1 MNARSRRVFRSL
13 LVLACALAA
22 AAASASEP
30 EAPLTVTKATLEFD
44 GQPPRTVALP
54 HTWPL
59 DGLPAGG
66 SGRYRFDFTLDEAP
80 RSPWALVASRL
91 TSRYALRLNG
101 VLVRGSLKSAT
112 EHRGVPVPTLV
123 DLPPALIRAGANHV
137 EIDVD
142 FDLRAGM
149 SELHIG
155 PTALVHPAYV
165 SAENW
170 SVVVPQTMNIVGT
183 ALALLMLTIWL
194 RRRGER
200 ELGFFCGF
208 MVVVS
213 LRNVLST
220 GTGNHWHNVF
230 TDYVLYLLQV
240 LTVILFGR
248 FAIAFSRRD
257 GTWLRRA
264 TDATGAVLIVGGAI
278 AASQGAMIGLRVIA
292 YPALLALVVPSLW
305 LLAVGARHSSGLRQA
320 MLALAIA
327 LLAGAA
333 LHDYF
338 FLRGLLSVTDRY
350 WMPFVSPL
358 ALLIFAWTLLDRLV
372 AALGAVETIAFDLE
386 QRVAERT
393 AELEL
398 ANAAKTRFL
407 AAASHDLRQPVLSIS
422 LLTDLLR
429 EQPAAP
435 ATGTLLRRIGDSVH
449 ALNGLLKG
457 LLDLSRFDSGAVRA
471 RNERVALR
479 PLVDA
484 VVGDEQ
490 AHAQDKRIGLR
501 VRVANWA
508 VFSDP
513 LLLEQI
519 VRNLVGNA
527 VRYTERGGVLVAAR
541 RRGSDRI
548 RLEVWDTGPGIAAE
562 SQAVVF
568 EEFVQLD
575 NPARERSRGLGL
587 GLSLVRRAAAVLG
600 APVTLRSRPGRGSCF
615 AVELPI
621 AGVVEAARPA
631 PGARGDGL
639 EGWRVWLVEDDPD
652 VREATRLSL
661 VRWGAEVRSFAGAA
675 GCLAAIDEGAA
686 PDLLVTDQRLPDGSG
701 VGVAAHLRLR
711 VPQAPVLVVTGD
723 SAPDDLALLAASGLP
738 VLHKPYASADLYAAL
753 VALRPAAVRSEGRAA
768 PPRPRPVSAS

>member
-1 MNARSRRVFRSL
+1 MNARSRRLFHWL
-13 LVLACALAA
+13 LVLATAL
-22 AAASASEP
+22 AASASAIEP
-30 EAPLTVTKATLEFD
+30 EAPLTVTTATFEFD
-44 GQPPRTVALP
+44 GQAPRAVALP

-80 RSPWALVASRL
+80 GSPWALVASRL
-91 TSRYALRLNG
+91 TTRYALRLNG
-101 VLVRGSLKSAT
+101 VLVRGSLESGT
-112 EHRGVPVPTLV
+112 DHRAVPVPTLI
-123 DLPPALIRAGANHV
+123 DLPPALLRAGENHV

-149 SELHIG
+149 SDLLIG

-165 SAENW
+165 SAESW
-170 SVVVPQTMNIVGT
+170 SIVVPQTMNIVGT

-208 MVVVS
+208 MVAVS

-220 GTGNHWHNVF
+220 GTGNHWHNVV
-230 TDYVLYLLQV
+230 TDYALYLLQV
-240 LTVILFGR
+240 VSVILLGR
-248 FAIAFSRRD
+248 FAIAFSRRS
-257 GTWLRRA
+257 GAWLRRA
-264 TDATGAVLIVGGAI
+264 TDVTGVVLAVAGAI
-278 AASQGAMIGLRVIA
+278 AAWQGWMIALRVVA

-333 LHDYF
+333 VHDYF
-338 FLRGLLSVTDRY
+338 FLRGLLPVSDRY

-358 ALLIFAWTLLDRLV
+358 ALLLFAWTLLDRLV
-372 AALGAVETIAFDLE
+372 ASLGAVETVATDLE
-386 QRVAERT
+386 RRVAERT
-393 AELEL
+393 VEL

-429 EQPAAP
+429 EQPVAP
-435 ATGTLLRRIGDSVH
+435 AQGALLRRVGDSVQ

-457 LLDLSRFDSGAVRA
+457 LLDLSRFDSGAVHA
-471 RNERVALR
+471 RIERVALR

-484 VVGDEQ
+484 VLGDEH
-490 AHAQDKRIGLR
+490 AHAQEKGIALR

-508 VFSDP
+508 VASDP

-541 RRGSDRI
+541 RRGADRV
-548 RLEVWDTGPGIAAE
+548 RLEIWDTGPGIAPG
-562 SQAVVF
+562 SQVLVF

-587 GLSLVRRAAAVLG
+587 GLSLVRRAAAVLD
-600 APVTLRSRPGRGSCF
+600 APVTLRSRPGHGSRF
-615 AVELPI
+615 AVELPF
-621 AGVVEAARPA
+621 AGEVETARAAPST
-631 PGARGDGL
+631 RGDGL

-652 VREATRLSL
+652 VREATQLSL
-661 VRWGAEVRSFAGAA
+661 ARFGADVRTFAGASA
-675 GCLAAIDEGAA
+675 CQTAVDEGAA

-701 VGVAAHLRLR
+701 LAVAAHLHSRHPD
-711 VPQAPVLVVTGD
+711 VPVLVVTGN

-738 VLHKPYASADLYAAL
+738 VLHKPYPSADLYAAVL
-753 VALRPAAVRSEGRAA
+753 ALRPASVRSAGRAV

>member
-1 MNARSRRVFRSL
+1 MNARSRRL
-13 LVLACALAA
+13 LRALLATVLA
-22 AAASASEP
+22 ASAVASEP
-30 EAPLTVTKATLEFD
+30 EAPLAMTTATFVFD
-44 GQPPRTVALP
+44 GQAPRTVALP

-59 DGLPAGG
+59 DGLPASG
-66 SGRYRFDFTLDEAP
+66 SGRYRFDFRLDEAP
-80 RSPWALVASRL
+80 RDPWALAAPRLSSRH
-91 TSRYALRLNG
+91 AIHLNG
-101 VLVRGSLKSAT
+101 VLVRGSLTSVS
-112 EHRGVPVPTLV
+112 EHRGVPVPTLI
-123 DLPPALIRAGANHV
+123 DLPPALLRGGENHV

-149 SELHIG
+149 SELLIG
-155 PTALVHPAYV
+155 PTALVHRAYV

-170 SVVVPQTMNIVGT
+170 SIVVPQTMNIVGT

-208 MVVVS
+208 MVAVS

-220 GTGNHWHNVF
+220 GTGNHWHNVV
-230 TDYVLYLLQV
+230 TDYALYLLQV
-240 LTVILFGR
+240 VSVILLGR
-248 FAIAFSRRD
+248 FAVAFSRRG

-264 TDATGAVLIVGGAI
+264 TDITGVVLAVAGAI
-278 AASQGAMIGLRVIA
+278 AAWQGWMIALRVVA

-333 LHDYF
+333 VHDYF
-338 FLRGLLSVTDRY
+338 FLRGLLPVSDRY

-358 ALLIFAWTLLDRLV
+358 ALLLFAWTLLDRLV
-372 AALGAVETIAFDLE
+372 ASLGTVETIAVDLE
-386 QRVAERT
+386 RRVAERT
-393 AELEL
+393 QELEL

-429 EQPAAP
+429 EQPVAP
-435 ATGTLLRRIGDSVH
+435 AMAALLRRVGDSVQ

-457 LLDLSRFDSGAVRA
+457 LLDLSRFDSGGVQA
-471 RNERVALR
+471 RIERVALR

-484 VVGDEQ
+484 VLGDEH
-490 AHAQDKRIGLR
+490 AHAQEKGVDLR
-501 VRVANWA
+501 ARVADWA
-508 VFSDP
+508 VASDP

-541 RRGSDRI
+541 RRGADRV
-548 RLEVWDTGPGIAAE
+548 RLEVWDTGPGIAPG
-562 SQAVVF
+562 SQALVF

-600 APVTLRSRPGRGSCF
+600 APVTLQSRPGRGSRL
-615 AVELPI
+615 AVELPF
-621 AGVVEAARPA
+621 AGEVQPARVA
-631 PGARGDGL
+631 SSGRGDGL
-639 EGWRVWLVEDDPD
+639 DGWRVWLVEDDPD

-661 VRWGAEVRSFAGAA
+661 ERFGADVRTFGGADECAT
-675 GCLAAIDEGAA
+675 AIDEGAV

-701 VGVAAHLRLR
+701 LAIAAHLHSRH
-711 VPQAPVLVVTGD
+711 PDAAVLVVTGN
-723 SAPDDLALLAASGLP
+723 SAPDDLALLASSGLP
-738 VLHKPYASADLYAAL
+738 VLHKPYASADLYAAV
-753 VALRPAAVRSEGRAA
+753 VASRPAALRSAGRAV

>member
-1 MNARSRRVFRSL
+1 MNARSRRLFRCL
-13 LVLACALAA
+13 LVLATVLAGQA
-22 AAASASEP
+22 TASEP

-44 GQPPRTVALP
+44 GRPARAVTLP

-80 RSPWALVASRL
+80 RTPWALVASRL
-91 TSRYALRLNG
+91 TSRYALRING
-101 VLVRGSLKSAT
+101 VLVRGSLENGT
-112 EHRGVPVPTLV
+112 DHRAVPVPTLI
-123 DLPPALIRAGANHV
+123 DLPPALLRAGENHV

-149 SELHIG
+149 SELLLG

-165 SAENW
+165 TAENW
-170 SVVVPQTMNIVGT
+170 SIVIPQTMNIVGT

-208 MVVVS
+208 MVAVS

-220 GTGNHWHNVF
+220 GTGNHWHNVV
-230 TDYVLYLLQV
+230 TDYALYLLQV
-240 LTVILFGR
+240 ISVILLGR
-248 FAIAFSRRD
+248 FTIAFSRCG
-257 GTWLRRA
+257 GTWFRRA
-264 TDATGAVLIVGGAI
+264 TDITGVVLALAGAV
-278 AASQGAMIGLRVIA
+278 AAWQSWMIPLRVVA

-320 MLALAIA
+320 MLAIAIA

-333 LHDYF
+333 FHDYF
-338 FLRGLLSVTDRY
+338 FLRGLLSVSDRY

-358 ALLIFAWTLLDRLV
+358 ALLLFAWTLLDRLV
-372 AALGAVETIAFDLE
+372 ASLGAVETVATDLE
-386 QRVAERT
+386 RRVAERT
-393 AELEL
+393 VELEL

-429 EQPAAP
+429 EQPVAP
-435 ATGTLLRRIGDSVH
+435 AQGALLRRVGDSVQ

-457 LLDLSRFDSGAVRA
+457 LLDLSRFDSGAVHA
-471 RNERVALR
+471 RVERVALR

-484 VVGDEQ
+484 VLGDEH
-490 AHAQDKRIGLR
+490 AHAQEKGIVLR

-508 VFSDP
+508 VATDP

-541 RRGSDRI
+541 RRGTDRV
-548 RLEVWDTGPGIAAE
+548 RLEVWDTGPGIAPS
-562 SQAVVF
+562 SQALVF

-600 APVTLRSRPGRGSCF
+600 APVTLHSRPGHGSRF
-615 AVELPI
+615 VVELPF
-621 AGVVEAARPA
+621 AGDVATVRVPSS
-631 PGARGDGL
+631 GGGHGL
-639 EGWRVWLVEDDPD
+639 EGLRVWLVEDDLD

-661 VRWGAEVRSFAGAA
+661 VHFGADVRTFSGASE
-675 GCLAAIDEGAA
+675 CQAAIADDDAA

-701 VGVAAHLRLR
+701 VAVAAQLHSRR
-711 VPQAPVLVVTGD
+711 ADVPVLVVTGN

-738 VLHKPYASADLYAAL
+738 VLHKPYASADLYAAV
-753 VALRPAAVRSEGRAA
+753 VALCPASVRSADRAA
-768 PPRPRPVSAS
+768 PLRPRPVSAS